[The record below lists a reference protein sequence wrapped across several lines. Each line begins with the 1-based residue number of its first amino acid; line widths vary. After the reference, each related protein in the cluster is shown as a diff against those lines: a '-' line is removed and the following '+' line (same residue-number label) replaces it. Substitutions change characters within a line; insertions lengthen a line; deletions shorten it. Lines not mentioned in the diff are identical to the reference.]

1 MEVELPVL
9 NNLSD
14 VHDVKLK
21 KENKDDHL
29 IYRLAQVLK
38 KSHLNL
44 RSKSSN
50 NEKINSFLAAPHLN
64 YGLSI

>member
-14 VHDVKLK
+14 VHDVRLK

-29 IYRLAQVLK
+29 IYRLAQVFQNFSTLLK
-38 KSHLNL
+38 PSG
-44 RSKSSN
+44 
-50 NEKINSFLAAPHLN
+50 NEK
-64 YGLSI
+64 

>member
-29 IYRLAQVLK
+29 IYRLAQVK
-38 KSHLNL
+38 K
-44 RSKSSN
+44 
-50 NEKINSFLAAPHLN
+50 ISFNP
-64 YGLSI
+64 